1 MMQASPELPSNN
13 DDEALYL
20 CVVPGDSK
28 PTLKTAAFLQRS
40 EGFKATSSCHAVFS
54 VI

>member
-1 MMQASPELPSNN
+1 MVQASPELPSNN

-28 PTLKTAAFLQRS
+28 PTLKTAAFLRRS